1 MSANLVVATA
11 PKAVDRRREIL
22 PCVTGQLGH
31 TDKAI
36 FEAST
41 HKLISEM
48 DERELTTKCA
58 MLFKGVAMDIGYT
71 IPDRDTWAYQQTR
84 LLDLLRRYYGH
95 LALAEVRLAFEM
107 ATMGELNAYL
117 PKDANGN
124 PDNKN
129 YGQFNAAFFGKI
141 LTAYQQR
148 QQMAIAAAERAMPK
162 EPLWNEERQAKA
174 QHELR
179 QRCREIF
186 ENYRKTGELELGL
199 TGEIYV
205 YDILVKRGVVPEEAV
220 SDKVVEKLAQSV
232 NEENILYSPKK
243 RKAIQGAFDILI
255 KENKKLEELI

>member
-58 MLFKGVAMDIGYT
+58 VLFKGVAMDIGYT
-71 IPDRDTWAYQQTR
+71 IPDRDTWAYLQAR

-162 EPLWNEERQAKA
+162 EPLWNEERQA
-174 QHELR
+174 QSERELR
-179 QRCREIF
+179 RRCREIF
-186 ENYRKTGELELGL
+186 DNYRNTGELELGL
-199 TGEIYV
+199 AGEMIV
-205 YDILVKRGVVPEEAV
+205 YGWLVSRGVIATNGASNGAEILVR
-220 SDKVVEKLAQSV
+220 
-232 NEENILYSPKK
+232 NILSGDNFYSPEKSAAIK
-243 RKAIQGAFDILI
+243 RAFDQLI
-255 KENKKLEELI
+255 SENLNIDEL